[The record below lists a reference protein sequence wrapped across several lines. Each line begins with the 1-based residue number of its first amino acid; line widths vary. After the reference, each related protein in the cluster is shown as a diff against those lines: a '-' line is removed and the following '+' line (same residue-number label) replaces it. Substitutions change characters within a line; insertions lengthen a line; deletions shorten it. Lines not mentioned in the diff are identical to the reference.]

1 MRRLKEFLQIYVNE
15 DGSPDANQD
24 GVLSP
29 SELHQHLDIQKRGV
43 VDMGDYAAHVLFHS
57 HHPEYL
63 APYIDN
69 FNDVQKRHAAGE
81 KLSDNDPVLRKLE
94 NNNTLKATNYP
105 VYEGKTVKQ
114 HKELD
119 PPTVLVMRRKSVRQ
133 FPNGQRVALYY
144 IDKLNKYVTV
154 PYDDMEFSSM
164 YEEKVI
170 DKIKDIDKDIVVEHL
185 DGSTTEVTP
194 KMSKNIYKLYNSLN
208 ETNQQRLVNM
218 LEESN
223 KHFQTIA
230 KFSKE

>member
-1 MRRLKEFLQIYVNE
+1 MKSLKSFIQSKIQE
-15 DGSPDANQD
+15 DGSPDTNQD

-43 VDMGDYAAHVLFHS
+43 VDMGDYAAHVLFHA

-63 APYIDN
+63 TPYIDK

-81 KLSDNDPVLRKLE
+81 KLCENDPVLKKLE
-94 NNNTLKATNYP
+94 NGNTLRATNYP
-105 VYEGKTVKQ
+105 VYEGKTAKQ
-114 HKELD
+114 HKEID

-154 PYDDMEFSSM
+154 PYDDIEFASM
-164 YEEKVI
+164 YEEKII
-170 DKIKDIDKDIVVEHL
+170 DQIKDIKENIVVEHL
-185 DGSTTEVTP
+185 DGSKTEVTP
-194 KMSKNIYKLYNSLN
+194 KVAHKIHELYNSLN
-208 ETNQQRLVNM
+208 ESNKNRLVNM

>member
-1 MRRLKEFLQIYVNE
+1 MKSLKSFLQTKIQE
-15 DGSPDANQD
+15 DGSPDTNQD

-43 VDMGDYAAHVLFHS
+43 VDMGDYAAHVMFHA

-63 APYIDN
+63 APYVDK
-69 FNDVQKRHAAGE
+69 FNDVQKRHASGE
-81 KLSDNDPVLRKLE
+81 QLCENDPVLRKLQ
-94 NNNTLKATNYP
+94 NNNSLKATNYP

-114 HKELD
+114 HKEID

-154 PYDDMEFSSM
+154 PYDDLEFASM
-164 YEEKVI
+164 YEEKII
-170 DKIKDIDKDIVVEHL
+170 DQIKDIKENIVVEHL

-194 KMSKNIYKLYNSLN
+194 KVAQKIHTLYNSLN
-208 ETNQQRLVNM
+208 ESNKNRLVNM

>member
-1 MRRLKEFLQIYVNE
+1 MKSLKSFLQTHVKE
-15 DGSPDANQD
+15 DGSPDTNQD

-63 APYIDN
+63 APYIDK

-81 KLSDNDPVLRKLE
+81 KLCENDPVLRKLE
-94 NNNTLKATNYP
+94 SKDTLKATNYP
-105 VYEGKTVKQ
+105 VYEGKTVTQ

-119 PPTVLVMRRKSVRQ
+119 PPSVLVMRRKSVRQ

-154 PYDDMEFSSM
+154 PYDDLEFASM
-164 YEEKVI
+164 YEEKII
-170 DKIKDIDKDIVVEHL
+170 DKIKDIEQNIVVEHL

-194 KMSKNIYKLYNSLN
+194 KLSKSIYKLYNSLN
-208 ETNQQRLVNM
+208 ESNKNRLVNM